1 MVEHEFS
8 RRIATMLSGQLASRK
23 NSTNSKEPI
32 ARFLKTYALFIT
44 DHTKKEDDFFDLID
58 ERNAISKQEH
68 EQMLEHFA
76 SCVNHAGGKARVDE
90 LIKLIEYL
98 EEQDWMK

>member
-1 MVEHEFS
+1 MEEQY
-8 RRIATMLSGQLASRK
+8 QLK
-23 NSTNSKEPI
+23 GTYCKI
-32 ARFLKTYALFIT
+32 LKTYALFIT

-58 ERNAISKQEH
+58 ERNTMSNQEH

-90 LIKLIEYL
+90 LLN
-98 EEQDWMK
+98 

>member
-1 MVEHEFS
+1 
-8 RRIATMLSGQLASRK
+8 
-23 NSTNSKEPI
+23 
-32 ARFLKTYALFIT
+32 
-44 DHTKKEDDFFDLID
+44 
-58 ERNAISKQEH
+58 
-68 EQMLEHFA
+68 MLEHFA